1 MLPGTNNNSLNF
13 IATGKGNTTLVFLHY
28 FGGSSKS
35 WNGVIEQ
42 LKESF
47 HCIAIDL
54 RGFGDSPQPF
64 EQLSVNDN
72 ANDVIDL
79 ILTLQLKQFV
89 LIGHSMGGKIA
100 LDVASQKP
108 LGLTSMIL
116 IAPSPPTPEP
126 SNDKDRI
133 DLIFAFGNRR
143 LIENLIKR
151 ITAKPLSKKVFEDAV
166 ETNLQ
171 TSHIAWNG
179 WIEKG
184 SREDISVLMP
194 AIDVPVLII
203 SGEFDPNFS
212 TEFLNEEFCK
222 YPPAACFEEIE
233 GGHLLPVEVPSEVA
247 KFIEKF
253 VYKT

>member
-54 RGFGDSPQPF
+54 RGFGDSPQPY

-108 LGLTSMIL
+108 VGLASLIL

-126 SNDKDRI
+126 SNHDDRI
-133 DLIFAFGNRR
+133 DLITAFKDRSA
-143 LIENLIKR
+143 IEKLIKK
-151 ITAKPLSKKVFEDAV
+151 ITAKPLMQSVFE
-166 ETNLQ
+166 ETVQ
-171 TSHIAWNG
+171 THLKASLIAWNG

-184 SREDISVLMP
+184 SREDISSLMQN
-194 AIDVPVLII
+194 INVPVLII
-203 SGEFDPNFS
+203 SGASDPNFS
-212 TEFLNEEFCK
+212 TKFLNEEFLT
-222 YPPAACFEEIE
+222 YFPSASFVEID
-233 GGHLLPVEVPSEVA
+233 GGHLLPVEVPLEVA
-247 KFIEKF
+247 KFIKKF
-253 VYKT
+253 ITE

>member
-1 MLPGTNNNSLNF
+1 MLRQTNKAALNF
-13 IATGKGNTTLVFLHY
+13 VETGRGKTTLVFLHY

-35 WNGVIEQ
+35 WKSVIAQ
-42 LKESF
+42 LERSF

-54 RGFGDSPQPF
+54 RGFGGSPQPY

-72 ANDVIDL
+72 ANDVINL
-79 ILTLQLKQFV
+79 ILTLQLKEYV

-108 LGLTSMIL
+108 PGLTSMIL

-126 SNDKDRI
+126 SNYKDRI
-133 DLIFAFGNRR
+133 NLIVAFRDPR
-143 LIENLIKR
+143 LIEKLIKK
-151 ITAKPLSKKVFEDAV
+151 ITAKPLSKNVFEDAV
-166 ETNLQ
+166 ETHLQ

-194 AIDVPVLII
+194 DIDVPVLII
-203 SGEFDPNFS
+203 SGASDPNFS
-212 TEFLNEEFCK
+212 AKFLIEEFFK
-222 YPPAACFEEIE
+222 YFPGASFKEIE

-253 VYKT
+253 VTE